1 MDPLSIAAIGWGLTA
16 TGWFVSPYIT
26 KLLDKAYAHIKPG
39 KAKKKIRHLVNH
51 TVPRLKLILEA
62 AEGSEHKE
70 LFEELLAD
78 LRSAF
83 YATED
88 ILDEVEYCVRQHQ
101 SGRKRKLDSS
111 AEDGP
116 SSKVPFLAT
125 FYKGT
130 SISSCLTIPGPLT
143 RLLKENVA
151 RIEEIIEEAHK
162 TIVSLNLQSN
172 SGRDKYI
179 PNAAAKSLQG
189 STLSVPTGKVTG
201 RDEALK
207 VITDML
213 HWTEDNT
220 CLSVIGIIGIPGSG
234 KTTLAQYVCKS
245 ETNGSHFDLVM
256 WIHVSEYFTVQTLY
270 REMFEQAWE
279 KFGEK
284 DKKCPQ
290 YDGHDMLRAELEKL
304 LERKRFFLVLDDIW
318 FNKELAIED
327 KLEQLLIPLKAGS
340 EGSKILMTSRQ
351 DSLSRL
357 GPSIKSTKY
366 QIPDLDDDVFLK
378 LFMHYALGNKV
389 VHKAYQGKLQN
400 IGAQIAEKL
409 KKSPLLARV
418 VGGTLFQKPTVEVR
432 DWISVRDQ
440 NLLDKHMGALW
451 WSYKHLAEQ
460 VRRCFAYCSIFP
472 RRHPLRRDELI
483 NLWVA
488 EGFINT
494 TDGGQDAEDVGRGY
508 FDELVST
515 SFLLPGG
522 ENYFGEYFVIHDLL
536 HDLAVK
542 VAGSDY
548 LKIENE
554 WTGNISPDVRHLYI
568 QRCNASMITGHIIK
582 LEKLRSLIVYEID
595 YDISKQVL
603 GEMFSKLSKLRVLIF
618 TARSSHQSQLIFPE
632 SIGSLK
638 HLRYLGIRRFANNV
652 TMPSTFS
659 KLYLMQVLDLG
670 NAWKVDASFG
680 ENIIKLPDLRHV
692 ISSYV
697 CFPNIGRLT
706 SLRTIPTF
714 DVEFGIGYELHQ
726 LKHLNKLQ
734 GKLIITGLQCIQRK
748 QEAIEA
754 KLADKEQLTELELRW
769 YEKDIYIEEVRQEVA
784 TDVFE
789 SLCPPE
795 NIIRLRVHGYTSPRY
810 PNWMMGTQ
818 KSTMH
823 LHKLELDS
831 CIQPVCGPG
840 LFFIPVSS
848 LVMMSCYWDNLPH
861 NMDGVESL
869 QIMNS
874 PISSNMQHLTS
885 LKGLILRYE
894 NDPYYVTLPTL
905 PNSLEY
911 IEIIGWN
918 WIASN
923 KIWEKIKDVPNK
935 VIDGLTVDDVEDFP
949 WTDDSSDE
957 GSEATGSYE
966 RAGGS
971 SLPEGSSGGSSAEE
985 DSGAT
990 DMV

>member
-26 KLLDKAYAHIKPG
+26 RLLDRAYAHIKPG
-39 KAKKKIRHLVNH
+39 KAKKKLRHLVNH

-88 ILDEVEYCVRQHQ
+88 ILDE
-101 SGRKRKLDSS
+101 GI
-111 AEDGP
+111 G
-116 SSKVPFLAT
+116 
-125 FYKGT
+125 
-130 SISSCLTIPGPLT
+130 ISSSLTIPGPLS

-151 RIEEIIEEAHK
+151 RIEELIEEAHK
-162 TIVSLNLQSN
+162 TIESSNLQSN
-172 SGRDKYI
+172 DGRDKYI

-189 STLSVPTGKVTG
+189 PTLSVPTGKVTG

-207 VITDML
+207 EITDML
-213 HWTEDNT
+213 HCTEDNT

-234 KTTLAQYVCKS
+234 KTTLAQYVYKS
-245 ETNGSHFDLVM
+245 ETNGTHFDLVM

-270 REMFEQAWE
+270 REMLEQAWK
-279 KFGEK
+279 KFGDK

-357 GPSIKSTKY
+357 GPGVKSTKY

-389 VHKAYQGKLQN
+389 VDKGYQGKLQK

-432 DWISVRDQ
+432 DWISVRNQ

-451 WSYKHLAEQ
+451 WSYKHLSEQ

-483 NLWVA
+483 NLWAA

-494 TDGGQDAEDVGRGY
+494 TNGSQEAEDVGRGY

-522 ENYFGEYFVIHDLL
+522 EAYLGEYYVIHDLL

-542 VAGSDY
+542 VAGNDC

-595 YDISKQVL
+595 YDVSKQVL
-603 GEMFSKLSKLRVLIF
+603 GEMFSKLSKLRVVIF
-618 TARSSHQSQLIFPE
+618 RARSHHSQLIFPE

-638 HLRYLGIRRFANNV
+638 HLRYLGIRGFTNNI
-652 TMPSTFS
+652 TMPGTFS

-670 NAWKVDASFG
+670 NAWQVDSSFG
-680 ENIIKLPDLRHV
+680 ENITKLADLRHV
-692 ISSYV
+692 ISTYV

-706 SLRTIPTF
+706 SLRTMPPF
-714 DVEFGIGYELHQ
+714 GVDMGIGYELHQ
-726 LKHLNKLQ
+726 LKHLNKLE
-734 GKLIITGLQCIQRK
+734 GELIIDGLQCVQMK

-754 KLADKEQLTELELRW
+754 NLADKEQLTTLELSW
-769 YEKDIYIEEVRQEVA
+769 HEEDIYIEEARQEIA

-795 NIIRLRVHGYTSPRY
+795 NINTLRVHGYTSPRY

-823 LHKLELDS
+823 LDKLELGA

-848 LVMMSCYWDNLPH
+848 LEMVSCYWDTLPY
-861 NMDGVESL
+861 NMDGLESL
-869 QIMNS
+869 EIMNS
-874 PISSNMQHLTS
+874 SISSNIQHLTS
-885 LKGLILRYE
+885 LKRLIVRYE
-894 NDPYYVTLPTL
+894 DDSDYVTLPTL

-911 IEIIGWN
+911 IEISGGKY
-918 WIASN
+918 IADN

-935 VIDGLTVDDVEDFP
+935 VIDGLPIDGIEDFP
-949 WTDDSSDE
+949 WTEGFGADSSDE
-957 GSEATGSYE
+957 GSEATGSYKS
-966 RAGGS
+966 AGGS
-971 SLPEGSSGGSSAEE
+971 SLREGSSGGSSAEE
-985 DSGAT
+985 DSGAK